1 MKNALEK
8 NMEDFFSENG
18 AETIAAMT
26 GMISAQQNIALNLTK
41 LVLEYCVKDDKITK
55 EQVFDIYEEACDLLK
70 EQVE

>member
-1 MKNALEK
+1 MKNAIEQ

-26 GMISAQQNIALNLTK
+26 GMISAQQNIAFSLTK

>member
-1 MKNALEK
+1 MKNAIEK

-26 GMISAQQNIALNLTK
+26 GMISAQQNIALSLTK